1 SKVQNTHR
9 STQNWINKF
18 QEYRSDVGL
27 KEAPEDIDD
36 TSKLETQLCEYFT
49 VAKKSDG
56 SEYTVSSLLSAIRVI
71 NSFIIQILARD
82 PSEKGYGETN
92 GSDSLSFEE
101 IQCILQH
108 ETTSRDTTNYSS
120 IKVWC
125 KKIQFGQLKLKIFM
139 RVLAEKTGI
148 NCEDRKITNQAGR
161 KTLVQLLKN
170 IGANDYEVST
180 ITRHRSLSGI
190 ASYERPKDG
199 VQKSALAN
207 LMNAMESNI
216 NTKISQNQSPVTLP
230 TKDTY
235 QGFKSA
241 RQIIKSANSHGF
253 QGSIIPLQELPPI
266 PNQNHKCKDFFKGIC
281 L

>member
-1 SKVQNTHR
+1 MKYFSKRPVDADSGFIYIQSIQNLH
-9 STQNWINKF
+9 Q
-18 QEYRSDVGL
+18 V
-27 KEAPEDIDD
+27 
-36 TSKLETQLCEYFT
+36 
-49 VAKKSDG
+49 
-56 SEYTVSSLLSAIRVI
+56 
-71 NSFIIQILARD
+71 
-82 PSEKGYGETN
+82 
-92 GSDSLSFEE
+92 
-101 IQCILQH
+101 H
-108 ETTSRDTTNYSS
+108 YSS

-241 RQIIKSANSHGF
+241 RQIIKKSCFEYVFYFNKPRSIYTYTAVSKFTRISRFYNSFTRITANSK
-253 QGSIIPLQELPPI
+253 SKP
-266 PNQNHKCKDFFKGIC
+266 
-281 L
+281 